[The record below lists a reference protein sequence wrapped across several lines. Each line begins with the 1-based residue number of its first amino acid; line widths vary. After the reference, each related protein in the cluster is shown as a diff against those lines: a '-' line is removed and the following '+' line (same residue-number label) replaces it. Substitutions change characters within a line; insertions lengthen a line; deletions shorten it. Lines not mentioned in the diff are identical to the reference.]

1 MAATVTTLDRA
12 IAREERH
19 VGLPTNQPLTDAAI
33 ARRRAQIVEVLVAC
47 GCVAILGAV
56 SARGLV
62 RVLAIVIALAFGAY
76 AIEKDRHLRRLAL
89 LRGDSKR
96 ITLVVASELMHSGAL
111 AGDRELLDLRD
122 GIGQTAG
129 RLAAGLAE
137 AVSAESVR
145 VRLLGPSGE
154 LPIAAER
161 EFAARRTVP
170 RDADI
175 ARDALRTR
183 AAVRTVR
190 DDGRGVLV
198 VPMWRGDDLIAL
210 LEAVSE
216 PGGRF
221 LPRDAAVVD
230 AYARGAIA
238 ALRAPR

>member
-12 IAREERH
+12 IAREERR

-33 ARRRAQIVEVLVAC
+33 AHRRNQILQVLVAC
-47 GCVAILGAV
+47 GCVAILAAI
-56 SARGLV
+56 SAHGLV
-62 RVLAIVIALAFGAY
+62 RVLAISVALAFGAY
-76 AIEKDRHLRRLAL
+76 AIEKDRHLRRLAC

-129 RLAAGLAE
+129 RLAAGLAD
-137 AVSAESVR
+137 AVAADAVR

-161 EFAARRTVP
+161 DNAPRRSVP

-183 AAVRTVR
+183 AAVRTITA
-190 DDGRGVLV
+190 DGRGVLV
-198 VPMWRGDDLIAL
+198 VPMWRGNDLIAL
-210 LEAVSE
+210 LEAVAA
-216 PGGRF
+216 PGDRF

-230 AYARGAIA
+230 AYAKGAVA
-238 ALRAPR
+238 ALSAPR